1 MGGGTFD
8 QNHVMT
14 SLDDCEMGLFFCDAR
29 SKTVMITKK
38 GGNHKKVAITK
49 NGGNHKKNGDI
60 HLLDNC
66 PPASLVL
73 DNPEPAE
80 KIVPNLQQQKMV
92 FRQLQNIFS
101 PCNAL

>member
-38 GGNHKKVAITK
+38 GGNQKKWWSQKKLAITKKVAITK
-49 NGGNHKKNGDI
+49 NSGNHKISGDYKN
-60 HLLDNC
+60 
-66 PPASLVL
+66 
-73 DNPEPAE
+73 
-80 KIVPNLQQQKMV
+80 
-92 FRQLQNIFS
+92 
-101 PCNAL
+101 